1 MKGLLRV
8 LMITAILLV
17 AHAVCADLPEGTT
30 IEDYLPTITAST
42 IEAGGV
48 VYTYEGDIDEFE
60 IEDSKYKLK
69 TSMTYDTGDGLITIE
84 EIEFDPDP
92 TVFFSTIVEN
102 NTASPQT
109 YTLYFDQP
117 AYLTSS
123 SSTTYG
129 SVTVSL
135 LDIAGNGS
143 SLTDNGTSIYK
154 AFIDGTQ
161 AGTLM
166 DPAYSL
172 GTPPGTV
179 DSGSEWFLGSY
190 PAGVTSS
197 IGIQIEF
204 TLSAG
209 DRATVQSRF
218 DVIPEPASMVL
229 LVATSSAII
238 FVRRKFIA

>member
-1 MKGLLRV
+1 MKGLLKV
-8 LMITAILLV
+8 SLIVASLLV

-30 IEDYLPTITAST
+30 IEDYLPTMTGNT

-48 VYTYEGDIDEFE
+48 IYSFENAEEFE
-60 IEDSKYKLK
+60 VEDSKWKFK
-69 TSMTYDTGDGLITIE
+69 GDMATTNELGIFTLE
-84 EIEFDPDP
+84 ELEFDPDP
-92 TVFFSTIVEN
+92 TVFLSQLVEN
-102 NTASPQT
+102 NTASAQT
-109 YTLYFDQP
+109 YVLYIDQP
-117 AYLTSS
+117 AYLASS

-129 SVTVSL
+129 SVTLSL
-135 LDIAGNGS
+135 LDIAGDGA

-154 AFIDGTQ
+154 AFIDGNQ

-166 DPAYSL
+166 DPTYSL

-179 DSGSEWFLGSY
+179 DSGSEYFLGSY
-190 PAGVTSS
+190 PAGVVSD

-229 LVATSSAII
+229 LVATSSAIV
-238 FVRRKFIA
+238 FVRRRFMA